1 MSYLEKKGLR
11 LLMKNTN
18 QDTSKDLGWLKKRMS
33 NNIDFINRL
42 RERSMTR
49 IGVFEIELKRGGLS

>member
-1 MSYLEKKGLR
+1 
-11 LLMKNTN
+11 MKNTN